1 MLIETF
7 KFALQKVEQKCCD
20 EDSSC
25 YNCLRNY
32 NNQLYHKLLKRKL
45 AIEAFKEIFEN
56 IQEVTMGLIDSV
68 IDVFRFKDAIFY
80 KEGSICKINK
90 MFKKIK

>member
-1 MLIETF
+1 
-7 KFALQKVEQKCCD
+7 
-20 EDSSC
+20 
-25 YNCLRNY
+25 
-32 NNQLYHKLLKRKL
+32 
-45 AIEAFKEIFEN
+45 
-56 IQEVTMGLIDSV
+56 MGLIDSV